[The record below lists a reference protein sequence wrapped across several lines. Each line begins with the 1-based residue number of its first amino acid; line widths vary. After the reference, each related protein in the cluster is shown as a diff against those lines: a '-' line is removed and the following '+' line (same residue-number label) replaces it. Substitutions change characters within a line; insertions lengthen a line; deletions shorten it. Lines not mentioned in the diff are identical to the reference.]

1 MPIQAWIPACA
12 GIAYMDVGNMYRT
25 YGSSATQEQLPRG
38 VSTRAGMHAGR
49 TTQGAVVEGAE
60 A

>member
-1 MPIQAWIPACA
+1 
-12 GIAYMDVGNMYRT
+12 MDVGNMYRK
-25 YGSSATQEQLPRG
+25 YGSSAMQEQLPRG
-38 VSTRAGMHAGR
+38 VSTSARMHAGR